1 MSNKKKAAS
10 TPNGSD
16 GPNTDSKCMY
26 KIVNEKDIPAQFDEA
41 WFKSNSRTVWLVK
54 WDTTNT
60 GYHCVLA
67 LRLPGKNSAGIAKS
81 IKKVISKYQV
91 DRVDC
96 IACDFKEYFRQKVE
110 ERGAYLCLN

>member
-1 MSNKKKAAS
+1 MSNKKKKAAS

-16 GPNTDSKCMY
+16 DPNADMY
-26 KIVNEKDIPAQFDEA
+26 KNHKDIPAQFDEA
-41 WFKSNSRTVWLVK
+41 WFKSSSRTVWLVK

-60 GYHCVLA
+60 GYHCVLT

-91 DRVDC
+91 GRVDL
-96 IACDFKEYFRQKVE
+96 ITCDFKEYFRQKVE
-110 ERGAYLCLN
+110 ERGPYLCLN

>member
-1 MSNKKKAAS
+1 MKDKKKNAAP

-16 GPNTDSKCMY
+16 CPNTDSKGMY
-26 KIVNEKDIPAQFDEA
+26 KIVNHKDIPAQFDEA
-41 WFKSNSRTVWLVK
+41 WFKSSSRTAWLVK

-67 LRLPGKNSAGIAKS
+67 LRLPGKNIAKS

-91 DRVDC
+91 GRVDC
-96 IACDFKEYFRQKVE
+96 ITCDFKEYFRQKVE